1 KSEPH
6 APLPKLRPRRARLP
20 RTTPKIRPRTPQP
33 PSLVRPS
40 PTHPRRGLGTLHRRR
55 PRLGL
60 RRPRQIPHAADPALG
75 TPPQRILPQRTRPRL
90 RPPTA
95 HHPPDVLARGPA
107 ALHLP
112 HPVPRFPRLRPG
124 RPTRAPLRRPI
135 RQAAGL
141 DRPRPPGFRRRAGAP
156 PALSAA
162 HRVRRSIPSPASLH
176 GPRMGHAGSRGVARQ
191 PAARALDHGRGGHR
205 EG

>member
-1 KSEPH
+1 MRPRVAARSRIYVASSLVTKAAACIFSRSRKAEPH
-6 APLPKLRPRRARLP
+6 ASLPELWPRRTHPLRPP
-20 RTTPKIRPRTPQP
+20 PEIRPRTPRP
-33 PSLVRPS
+33 RSLVRPS
-40 PTHPRRGLGTLHRRR
+40 PPHPRHRLGTLHRRR

-75 TPPQRILPQRTRPRL
+75 PPPQRLLSQRTRPRL

-95 HHPPDVLARGPA
+95 HHSPDGPDRGTT

-112 HPVPRFPRLRPG
+112 HPVPRLPRLRLA

-141 DRPRPPGFRRRAGAP
+141 DR
-156 PALSAA
+156 L
-162 HRVRRSIPSPASLH
+162 
-176 GPRMGHAGSRGVARQ
+176 
-191 PAARALDHGRGGHR
+191 
-205 EG
+205 